1 MPILPSSRID
11 RLEFFEAHLG
21 PFSTNAV
28 AIGLTS
34 AQVATLSSQTSAA
47 RAAYQAMLAAHNA
60 AKTATQGFYN
70 ACGIMTE
77 TGADYIKTIKS
88 FSATTNNPNVY
99 QLAQLPPP
107 KAPSVQPPPATPSS
121 LTATLLNNGAVQ
133 LDWQGNIKGGVA
145 CSVWRKLASEANFIQ
160 VGMVTGER
168 RYVDSNLPV
177 GAASGVQYQ
186 VQAHRTGQNS
196 EFSEPIA
203 VRFGSVGDE
212 AGGDGELKI
221 AA

>member
-1 MPILPSSRID
+1 MPVLPSSRID
-11 RLEFFEAHLG
+11 RVEFFEAHIA
-21 PFSTNAV
+21 PWTTNAV
-28 AIGLTS
+28 AIGLTTT
-34 AQVATLSSQTSAA
+34 QMATLSSQTS
-47 RAAYQAMLAAHNA
+47 A

-70 ACGIMTE
+70 ACGTMTE

-107 KAPSVQPPPATPSS
+107 KTPSVQPPPATPTS

-145 CSVWRKLASEANFIQ
+145 CSVWRKLFNEANFVQ

-168 RYVDSNLPV
+168 RYVDANLPV

-212 AGGDGELKI
+212 GNGESELKI